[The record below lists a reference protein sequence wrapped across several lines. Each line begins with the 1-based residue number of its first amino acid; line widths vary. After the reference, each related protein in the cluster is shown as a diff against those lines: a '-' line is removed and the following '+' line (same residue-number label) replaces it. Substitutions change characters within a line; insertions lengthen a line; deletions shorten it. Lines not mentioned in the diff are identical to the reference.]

1 MTASYPAKVLLFG
14 EHTVLRGGRGL
25 AVPFRQFSL
34 RWELD
39 APDERLLKFCD
50 LKENVSVDILNWS
63 RLEDDLLEDWRLV
76 GNIPEGYGLGSSGAV
91 CAAVFDRYAT
101 AKGRNLEF
109 TELQRTLAIME
120 GHFHGES
127 SGTDPLVSYLQ
138 RPVLIGDGPAQLVD
152 LPEGWNSKFFLVD
165 TGRERK
171 ATTLINRFLKT
182 YDEDPD
188 FRRKVEEQWKPLVD
202 RAINA
207 LISGDT
213 RKLRRAFY
221 GISDWQMKEFRRF
234 IPVPSR
240 KTWQLEQG
248 YALKICGAGG
258 GGMLLGLSHNKK
270 RVRATF
276 GSDAYW
282 LAE

>member
-1 MTASYPAKVLLFG
+1 MAASYPAKVLLFG

-25 AVPFRQFSL
+25 AVPFPGFSL
-34 RWELD
+34 RWEHD
-39 APDERLLKFCD
+39 APDERLLQFCD
-50 LKENVSVDILNWS
+50 YLKEHVSVDVLNWS

-101 AKGRNLEF
+101 TKGRNLGL
-109 TELQRTLAIME
+109 TELQQTLAIME

-171 ATTLINRFLKT
+171 ATTLINRFLKM

-207 LISGDT
+207 LIEGDA

-270 RVRATF
+270 RVRATL
-276 GSDAYW
+276 GSDCYW
-282 LAE
+282 LT